1 MPGKVVNT
9 TGRWVGRRLA
19 HWLNTPSHRYERR
32 MFANADALSRILRPG
47 DVLLVEGDTRVSG
60 LIKYIT
66 QSTWS
71 HAALF
76 VGRLTGKPHI
86 TGKDWLIEADLEAGV
101 RALPLRTYLRWNLR
115 ICRPVG
121 LSHEDCTQVCRS
133 AVAHIGHRYDLK
145 NVIDLGRYL
154 LPWKLMPRR
163 LHDKALRLGSGDP
176 TRAICSS
183 MLAQAFQSVQY
194 PILPYHTQP
203 GEGKNDRLS
212 IRHFTLFMPR
222 DFDLSPYF
230 QIVKPTIEEGFDYH
244 RLSWERG
251 AAPSSTK
258 SKI

>member
-1 MPGKVVNT
+1 MPDKLVNKT
-9 TGRWVGRRLA
+9 RRWTGRRLA
-19 HWLNTPSHRYERR
+19 HWLNAPSHRYERR
-32 MFANADALSRILRPG
+32 MFANADALSRILSPG

-76 VGRLTGKPHI
+76 VGRLPGRPCI
-86 TGKDWLIEADLEAGV
+86 AREDWLIEADLEAGV
-101 RALPLRTYLRWNLR
+101 RALPLNAYLRWNLR

-121 LSHEDCTQVCRS
+121 LSREDCMQVCRS
-133 AVAHIGHRYDLK
+133 AVSQIGHRYDLK

-163 LHDKALRLGSGDP
+163 LHGKALWFGSGDP

-183 MLAQAFQSVQY
+183 MLAQAFQSVHY
-194 PILPYHTQP
+194 PILPYHTQL
-203 GEGKNDRLS
+203 GDWIGDRLS
-212 IRHFTLFMPR
+212 MRHFTLFMPR

-230 QIVKPTIEEGFDYH
+230 EIVKPTIESGFDYH
-244 RLSWERG
+244 LLHWIPEKRD
-251 AAPSSTK
+251 PSHGKVS
-258 SKI
+258 